1 MPRPWSQERKQA
13 FAALRA
19 AGKNAGAIARALGL
33 PRQTVIER
41 IAALRT
47 FKRNA
52 AIIAAGLRKR
62 AQLRQARARA
72 ALRTMTRALKVGA
85 DRDAAMLRAYESGAT
100 WREIGA
106 SLKISTAAASQRG
119 RSARAR
125 RGRGSPKM
133 HGSKWR
139 GRIGGR

>member
-13 FAALRA
+13 LAALRA
-19 AGKNAGAIARALGL
+19 AGKSASEIARALGL

-52 AIIAAGLRKR
+52 AIVAAGLRKR
-62 AQLRQARARA
+62 AQLREARARA
-72 ALRTMTRALKVGA
+72 ALRAMVRALKAGA
-85 DRDAAMLRAYESGAT
+85 DRDAAMLKAYESGTT

-106 SLKISTAAASQRG
+106 RLRVSTAAASQRG
-119 RSARAR
+119 RAARAR
-125 RGRGSPKM
+125 RGRASPKV
-133 HGSKWR
+133 HGRKWR
-139 GRIGGR
+139 GRIGER